1 MNTCPTC
8 QNVCTQVPK
17 HVILA
22 DLPRYAA
29 TAFTVISFCI
39 CSVGLNMLQSGFHD
53 QSLNGYAWKDSL
65 LVAGA
70 RHRD

>member
-1 MNTCPTC
+1 MNACPTC

-29 TAFTVISFCI
+29 TAFTVISFCH
-39 CSVGLNMLQSGFHD
+39 LFSGFE
-53 QSLNGYAWKDSL
+53 YAP
-65 LVAGA
+65 V
-70 RHRD
+70 RIP